1 MKTRITELLGI
12 KYPIMQGGMQNIG
25 VPALAAAV
33 SNAGGL
39 GTINATIYPE
49 LDDLRAAIRETKA
62 LTDKPFCLNI
72 SLLPGVDVGDST
84 KDVIR
89 VCGEEGVKVIETAG
103 TSPKALVPLIHAAG
117 VIHFHKVPTIRHAL
131 SAERAGVDAVEVVGY
146 ECGGHPGDQGL
157 GSIVLTDKAARKCNI
172 PVIVGGGY
180 ADGYG
185 VAAALAM
192 GADAVIMGTRFVAT
206 KECPVHDNFKQW
218 IVNADESDT
227 VLCQKSIRNMVR
239 VANNATAQECLEL
252 EKQPDITL
260 EKLLPVIQGARGRI
274 CYKSGDVNGCLFPIG
289 TCVGLIDDVPTV
301 EEVFQSIVKELEEAS
316 ARLKNALD
324 A

>member
-1 MKTRITELLGI
+1 MKTRLTELLGI
-12 KYPIMQGGMQNIG
+12 QYPIMQGGMQNIG

-39 GTINATIYPE
+39 GTINATIYPV
-49 LDDLRAAIRETKA
+49 LDDFRAAVRETKA
-62 LTDKPFCLNI
+62 LTDKPFCVNI

-103 TSPKALVPLIHAAG
+103 TSPKALVPLIHGAG

-157 GSIVLTDKAARKCNI
+157 GSIVLTDKAARRCSV

-185 VAAALAM
+185 VAAARAM
-192 GADAVIMGTRFVAT
+192 GADGVIMGTRFVAT

-218 IVNADESDT
+218 MVNADEADT
-227 VLCQKSIRNMVR
+227 VLCQNSIRNMVR
-239 VANNATAQECLEL
+239 VANNATAAECLEL
-252 EKQPDITL
+252 EKQPGITL
-260 EKLLPVIQGARGRI
+260 EKLMPVIQGARGRT
-274 CYKSGDVNGCLFPIG
+274 CYKSGDINGCLFPIG
-289 TCVGLIDDVPTV
+289 TCIGLIEDVPSV
-301 EEVFQSIVKELEEAS
+301 AEVFETMARELEEAS
-316 ARLKNALD
+316 ARLRGCLG
-324 A
+324 

>member
-1 MKTRITELLGI
+1 MKTRLTELLGI
-12 KYPIMQGGMQNIG
+12 QYPIMQGGMQNIG

-39 GTINATIYPE
+39 GTINATIYPV
-49 LDDLRAAIRETKA
+49 LDDFRAAVRETKA
-62 LTDKPFCLNI
+62 LTDKPFCVNI

-103 TSPKALVPLIHAAG
+103 TSPKALVPLIHDAG

-157 GSIVLTDKAARKCNI
+157 GSIVLTDKAARRCSV

-192 GADAVIMGTRFVAT
+192 GADGVIMGTRFVAT

-218 IVNADESDT
+218 MVNADEADT

-239 VANNATAQECLEL
+239 VANNATAAECLEL
-252 EKQPDITL
+252 EKQPGITL
-260 EKLLPVIQGARGRI
+260 EKLMPVIQGARGRT
-274 CYKSGDVNGCLFPIG
+274 CYKSGDINGCLFPIG
-289 TCVGLIDDVPTV
+289 TCIGLIEDVPSV
-301 EEVFQSIVKELEEAS
+301 AEVFETMARELEEAS
-316 ARLKNALD
+316 ARLRGCLG
-324 A
+324 

>member
-1 MKTRITELLGI
+1 MKTRLTELLGI
-12 KYPIMQGGMQNIG
+12 QYPIMQGGMQNIG

-39 GTINATIYPE
+39 GTINATIYPV
-49 LDDLRAAIRETKA
+49 LDDFRAAVRETKA
-62 LTDKPFCLNI
+62 LTDKPFCVNI

-103 TSPKALVPLIHAAG
+103 TSPKALVPLIHGAG

-157 GSIVLTDKAARKCNI
+157 GSIVLTDKAARRCSV

-192 GADAVIMGTRFVAT
+192 GADGVIMGT
-206 KECPVHDNFKQW
+206 
-218 IVNADESDT
+218 DEADT

-239 VANNATAQECLEL
+239 VANNATAAECLEL
-252 EKQPDITL
+252 EKQPGITL
-260 EKLLPVIQGARGRI
+260 EKLMPVIQGARGRT
-274 CYKSGDVNGCLFPIG
+274 CYKSGDINGCLFPIG
-289 TCVGLIDDVPTV
+289 TCIGLIEDVPSV
-301 EEVFQSIVKELEEAS
+301 AEVFETMARELEEAS
-316 ARLKNALD
+316 ARLRGCLG
-324 A
+324 